1 MVLSLNWFCDQT
13 VPMTRPTQSSYA
25 AVLAVVGLSTWV
37 SMLAYAGPLGNVVT
51 LTRAL
56 RTSATGSAWVLASM
70 SIGLAVTLLVAGVIA
85 DEIGHRRVFALG
97 AWLFAAANLVCGLT
111 DSVTV
116 FVLARL
122 VAGAGA
128 TGMIATGLGLV
139 AAVSAHD
146 EHRRRTA
153 TWWSVAMGAGIALGP
168 IGTGLLDR
176 IDGWHLFYLG
186 LAGGGALLGLAAAR
200 LQLPAADRRTSA
212 RLDLLGFALLTGAL
226 ATGVTAIVQFRT
238 GAGWGAFV
246 LLAAALLLT
255 LALVLSQRRGRSTLI
270 DPTLFRHRGFLAATL
285 AGFGT
290 GFGVIAAMSYA
301 CSHFVLGLGMS
312 TLAAA
317 CLLAAWSGTS
327 AVAALIAARLAANL
341 PGPAQLAGGLAG
353 TAVGLLLLIPATS
366 PLGMLPGLLV
376 AGASSGVLNAG
387 LARQA
392 VATVPADRAAMG
404 SGANNTARYLG
415 ASLGVTLAATLVGH
429 APSLALGWQRVAL
442 VTGLAAALSALGV
455 LLLSRAHARAADP
468 QPTLAKGGPR

>member
-200 LQLPAADRRTSA
+200 LRLPAADRRTSA

-301 CSHFVLGLGMS
+301 SSHFVLGLGMS

-317 CLLAAWSGTS
+317 CLLAAWAGTS

>member
-1 MVLSLNWFCDQT
+1 MS
-13 VPMTRPTQSSYA
+13 RPNPSSYTT
-25 AVLAVVGLSTWV
+25 VLAVVGLSTWV

-70 SIGLAVTLLVAGVIA
+70 SIGLAVTLLAAGVIA
-85 DEIGHRRVFALG
+85 DEIGHRRVFVLG
-97 AWLFAAANLVCGLT
+97 ALLFAAANLVCGLT

-139 AAVSAHD
+139 AAASEHD
-146 EHRRRTA
+146 THRRTTA

-186 LAGGGALLGLAAAR
+186 LALGGALLGLAAAR
-200 LQLPAADRRTSA
+200 LRLPAAPRRSGQH
-212 RLDLLGFALLTGAL
+212 LDLLGFALLTGSL
-226 ATGVTAIVQFRT
+226 ATGVTAIVGFRT
-238 GAGWGAFV
+238 GAGPGTIA
-246 LLAAALLLT
+246 LLVAALLLT
-255 LALVLSQRRGRSTLI
+255 VALVVSQRRGRSTLI
-270 DPTLFRHRGFLAATL
+270 DPALFRHRGFLAATL

-301 CSHFVLGLGMS
+301 CSHLVLGLGMS

-327 AVAALIAARLAANL
+327 AVAALVVARVAANL
-341 PGPAQLAGGLAG
+341 PGPAQLAGGLTG
-353 TAVGLLLLIPATS
+353 TAAGLLLLIPATS
-366 PLGMLPGLLV
+366 PLGMLPGLLL
-376 AGASSGVLNAG
+376 AGAASGVLNAG

-392 VATVPADRAAMG
+392 VATVPAERAAMG

-415 ASLGVTLAATLVGH
+415 AALGVTLAATLVGH
-429 APSLALGWQRVAL
+429 APTLGIGWQRVTL
-442 VTGLAAALSALGV
+442 VTGVAAALSALGV
-455 LLLSRAHARAADP
+455 LLLSRAHRQAADP
-468 QPTLAKGGPR
+468 QPALAKGDR

>member
-200 LQLPAADRRTSA
+200 LRLPAADRRTSA

-317 CLLAAWSGTS
+317 CLLAAWAGTS